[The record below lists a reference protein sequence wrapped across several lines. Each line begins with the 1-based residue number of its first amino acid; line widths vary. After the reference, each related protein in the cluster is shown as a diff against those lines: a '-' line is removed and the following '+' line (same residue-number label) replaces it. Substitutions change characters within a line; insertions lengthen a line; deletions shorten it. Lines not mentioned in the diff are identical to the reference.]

1 MKHFLSTFQKRYCNK
16 EHLGLLLYFLFI
28 SFVLMLICTR
38 SSFLYPLNNWD
49 DSNSYFSMGKAMFHG
64 KVIYRELFDQ
74 KGPYLYFL
82 YGLASLISYT
92 TFAGVFVFEI
102 IWGVLDLIGMYK
114 ILRLWISRSTVL
126 VLLPFAFAVM
136 FSSYSFYWGGASEEF
151 CMPTL
156 IWALYVALRRLVKEP
171 QTSYTYREVAIVG
184 LLCGF
189 VLCTKFTLLG
199 FFFTF
204 MVLVLFESRSI
215 KRFLISCIV
224 FLAAMFTPAIPWII
238 YFGLNGALYDWYY
251 VYIYCNVF
259 LYSSWG
265 ANDNGTSWPEKIQAM
280 TVVLQDVF
288 DRNRQYFYFIILG
301 CAYMLLQRGR
311 YIVLRFAFPL
321 FYLFTT
327 LAIYIGGGRLP
338 YYSIPFIALA
348 VIGFVPIGLFIDHL
362 IRIAGQGITI
372 YRQKMPQKS
381 SQAKWQH
388 VSFFTCCTIAITLSF
403 MLVYNLSMNTY
414 YLSYTKD
421 DMFQPRFAADIAAD
435 GLENPTLLNFNCLD
449 CGLYTA
455 AGIVPNCYWFQSQ
468 TLPEP
473 DALEIQKD
481 YYRAHMVDYV
491 VVRGEYYESLTDN
504 YDLIDEFHQ
513 VMNSDTFDYPEFDY
527 YLFRL
532 KGVLD

>member
-1 MKHFLSTFQKRYCNK
+1 MKKLLTK
-16 EHLGLLLYFLFI
+16 EHLILLCYFTVIAFI
-28 SFVLMLICTR
+28 LLLICTR

-64 KVIYRELFDQ
+64 KVIYRDLFDQ
-74 KGPYLYFL
+74 KGPYLYFI

-114 ILRLWISRSTVL
+114 ILRLWISRSTAL
-126 VLLPFAFAVM
+126 ILLPFAFAVM

-156 IWALYVALRRLVKEP
+156 IWALYIALRRLVKEP
-171 QTSYTYREVAIVG
+171 KTAYTFREVAIVG

-215 KRFLISCIV
+215 KRFLLSCII
-224 FLAAMFTPAIPWII
+224 FLAAMFTPSIPWII
-238 YFGLNGALYDWYY
+238 YFGINGALYDWYY

-280 TVVLQDVF
+280 TIVLQDVF

-301 CAYMLLQRGR
+301 GAYMLLQRGR
-311 YIVLRFAFPL
+311 YIALRFAVPL
-321 FYLFTT
+321 FYLFTA

-338 YYSIPFIALA
+338 YYSIPFMSLT
-348 VIGFVPIGLFIDHL
+348 VIGFVPIGLFID
-362 IRIAGQGITI
+362 RICKLTIQGLTI
-372 YRQKMPQKS
+372 YRQKTVPAPTQVVL
-381 SQAKWQH
+381 AKVITTLTCIIAMA
-388 VSFFTCCTIAITLSF
+388 VSLL
-403 MLVYNLSMNTY
+403 LVYKLSMNTY
-414 YLSYTKD
+414 YMSYGKD
-421 DMFQPRFAADIAAD
+421 DMFQTKFTADIQSD

-491 VVRGEYYESLTDN
+491 VVRGEYYDSLTEN

-513 VMNSDTFDYPEFDY
+513 VMSSDTFEYPEFDY